1 MGAFE
6 DLTNTTQRLV
16 MKVGVHEGRLNDHDD
31 LITKMTAKIEMLEK
45 GMTGKA
51 DQSKV
56 TEIEHQM
63 NKYIEVYKNFEQK
76 INSNSNS
83 GAYDDAVKELQ

>member
-31 LITKMTAKIEMLEK
+31 LINKMAAKIESLEK
-45 GMTGKA
+45 GMNGKE
-51 DQSKV
+51 DKGRM
-56 TEIEHQM
+56 EEM
-63 NKYIEVYKNFEQK
+63 
-76 INSNSNS
+76 
-83 GAYDDAVKELQ
+83 